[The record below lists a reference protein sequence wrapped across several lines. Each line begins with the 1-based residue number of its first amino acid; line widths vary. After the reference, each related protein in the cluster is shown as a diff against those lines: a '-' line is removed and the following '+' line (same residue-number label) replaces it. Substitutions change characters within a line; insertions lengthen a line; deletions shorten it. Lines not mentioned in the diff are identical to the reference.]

1 MNFYWNFHNCWC
13 GVFNINLFI
22 HPLLSVDLVTILTYL
37 LNVILYHYPQSWG
50 KIILW
55 GLWRSKTKVKTVRC
69 QGHALL
75 NLTFFLKIFIA
86 PFLIYIS
93 CTLRIDCIW
102 KKKKRNCEDMSTL
115 LVCFICFMY
124 IFFILSGDFGGL
136 SRRSASVCQG
146 TAFLPKVKYL

>member
-1 MNFYWNFHNCWC
+1 MMNFYWNFHNCWC

-102 KKKKRNCEDMSTL
+102 KKKIEIVKTCPLYWCVLFAS
-115 LVCFICFMY
+115 C
-124 IFFILSGDFGGL
+124 IFFLFYQVISVDF
-136 SRRSASVCQG
+136 RDV
-146 TAFLPKVKYL
+146 LPLCAKALPFSPK